1 MVYEKRRRHACC
13 FGLNAKKTDMSV
25 GRLLSISVLIVFVL
39 GPVSLDRDVRGRV
52 IKIVPWW
59 AESQA
64 ASPRGAK
71 GQSSMAPGTEGG
83 PAGSRLTPREVRQLL
98 ASHNRARTEVGLSP
112 LTWSTKLA
120 VYAQEWADHLASTS
134 RRMEHRPHS
143 GRWKQ
148 EHGENLFMGT
158 AGYYGVADAVA
169 MWEGEKR
176 VYDGRAVDQYG
187 VHSFGHYTQLIWRGT
202 RDVGCAKVFC
212 SGYMI
217 VVCNY
222 NPPGNVLGMRP
233 Y

>member
-1 MVYEKRRRHACC
+1 MV
-13 FGLNAKKTDMSV
+13 LV
-25 GRLLSISVLIVFVL
+25 VFLL
-39 GPVSLDRDVRGRV
+39 GPVSLV
-52 IKIVPWW
+52 
-59 AESQA
+59 A
-64 ASPRGAK
+64 RGA
-71 GQSSMAPGTEGG
+71 EGG
-83 PAGSRLTPREVRQLL
+83 PAGSRLTPHEVRQLL

-176 VYDGRAVDQYG
+176 AYDGRAIDQLVDSLQLAAGRPLFASLRGNYWGSAPPPPAKPVEPPPQRLAFARCPGYPAACSRVIYYG
-187 VHSFGHYTQLIWRGT
+187 AHSFGHYTQLVWRGT

-222 NPPGNVLGMRP
+222 NPPGNVLGLRP

>member
-1 MVYEKRRRHACC
+1 
-13 FGLNAKKTDMSV
+13 MSV

-39 GPVSLDRDVRGRV
+39 GPVSLV
-52 IKIVPWW
+52 
-59 AESQA
+59 AH
-64 ASPRGAK
+64 GA
-71 GQSSMAPGTEGG
+71 EGG
-83 PAGSRLTPREVRQLL
+83 HAGSRLTPREVRQLL

-112 LTWSTKLA
+112 LAWSTKLA

-176 VYDGRAVDQYG
+176 VYDGRAIDQYG

-202 RDVGCAKVFC
+202 EGRRLCKGILLWVHDSRLQLQSAGQRAGHEAVLRRFSRRGVRFRPKVYL
-212 SGYMI
+212 S
-217 VVCNY
+217 
-222 NPPGNVLGMRP
+222 PPSPR
-233 Y
+233 

>member
-1 MVYEKRRRHACC
+1 
-13 FGLNAKKTDMSV
+13 MSV
-25 GRLLSISVLIVFVL
+25 AGYCPSRSSSCLSSAPARSTGTCAGASLKLCRGGRNLRPLLP
-39 GPVSLDRDVRGRV
+39 GAQRGKAVWR
-52 IKIVPWW
+52 
-59 AESQA
+59 
-64 ASPRGAK
+64 
-71 GQSSMAPGTEGG
+71 PGTEGG

-98 ASHNRARTEVGLSP
+98 ASHNRARTEVALSP

-202 RDVGCAKVFC
+202 RDVGCAKAFC